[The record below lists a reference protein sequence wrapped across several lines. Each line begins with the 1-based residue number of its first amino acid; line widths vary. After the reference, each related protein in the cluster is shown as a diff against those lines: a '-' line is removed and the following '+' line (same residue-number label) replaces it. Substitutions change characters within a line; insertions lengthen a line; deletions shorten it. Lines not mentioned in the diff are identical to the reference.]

1 MAGVMSATALRRI
14 EESEDSTDEEL
25 EGWSVEQR
33 QQSAALDHTLA
44 MLCRGR
50 AHVTIRTVTEG
61 FGKKADVSQNGTT
74 VGTICQRW
82 ACLRL
87 SRLSLRI
94 DKSKSRTSSRSL
106 MFLSTNT
113 KWWLTRNESAI
124 RHGCLSSA
132 EISVIS

>member
-61 FGKKADVSQNGTT
+61 FGKKADVSQK
-74 VGTICQRW
+74 RHD
-82 ACLRL
+82 RRDDL
-87 SRLSLRI
+87 SQMGML
-94 DKSKSRTSSRSL
+94 
-106 MFLSTNT
+106 
-113 KWWLTRNESAI
+113 E
-124 RHGCLSSA
+124 GCL
-132 EISVIS
+132 VFHCG